1 MSKSRSSSLS
11 THAANLSSKSS
22 ANQSKF
28 FKTFGEDIWKN
39 KVEKV
44 NAELFIM
51 TYGVIVQ
58 QLCQDF
64 NNDYVKINDNLFSMG
79 YNIGVRLIE
88 DFLARTALPR
98 CPNMVMT
105 SEVISKIAFKIFLN
119 ITPLVDNWNSNKD
132 TFSLILVENPL
143 AEFVELPQDARKEL
157 WYSNII
163 CGVLKGALEM
173 VQLDCDVNFVSDVL
187 RGDAST
193 EIKVKLNKILKD
205 EIPLGED

>member
-132 TFSLILVENPL
+132 SFSLILVENPL
-143 AEFVELPQDARKEL
+143 AEFVELPQDARKQL

>member
-11 THAANLSSKSS
+11 MHAANLSSKSS

-143 AEFVELPQDARKEL
+143 AEFVELPQDARKQL

>member
-11 THAANLSSKSS
+11 MHAANLSSKSS

-132 TFSLILVENPL
+132 SFSLILVENPL
-143 AEFVELPQDARKEL
+143 AEFVELPQDARKQL

-173 VQLDCDVNFVSDVL
+173 VQLECDVNFVSDVL

>member
-11 THAANLSSKSS
+11 MHAANLSSKSS

-132 TFSLILVENPL
+132 SFSLILVENPL
-143 AEFVELPQDARKEL
+143 AEFVELPQDARKQL

>member
-1 MSKSRSSSLS
+1 M
-11 THAANLSSKSS
+11 HAANLSSKSS

-119 ITPLVDNWNSNKD
+119 ITPLIDNWNSNKD

-143 AEFVELPQDARKEL
+143 AEFVELPQDARKQL

>member
-1 MSKSRSSSLS
+1 M
-11 THAANLSSKSS
+11 HAANLSSKSS

-143 AEFVELPQDARKEL
+143 AEFVELPQDARKQL

>member
-11 THAANLSSKSS
+11 MHAANLSSKSS

-132 TFSLILVENPL
+132 SFSLILVENPL
-143 AEFVELPQDARKEL
+143 AEFVELPQDVRKQL

>member
-1 MSKSRSSSLS
+1 M
-11 THAANLSSKSS
+11 HAANLSSKSS

-64 NNDYVKINDNLFSMG
+64 NNDYVKINDSLFSMG

-132 TFSLILVENPL
+132 SFSLILVENPL
-143 AEFVELPQDARKEL
+143 AEFVELPQDARKQL

>member
-22 ANQSKF
+22 VNQSKF
-28 FKTFGEDIWKN
+28 FKNFGEDIWKN
-39 KVEKV
+39 KIEKV

-64 NNDYVKINDNLFSMG
+64 NNDYIKINENLFSMG

-98 CPNMVMT
+98 CPNMIMT
-105 SEVISKIAFKIFLN
+105 SEVVTKVAFKIFLN

-132 TFSLILVENPL
+132 SFSLILVENPL
-143 AEFVELPQDARKEL
+143 AEFVDLPQDAKRQL

-173 VQLDCDVNFVSDVL
+173 VQLDCDVGFVSDML
-187 RGDAST
+187 RGDTST
-193 EIKVKLNKILKD
+193 EIRVKLNKILKD

>member
-1 MSKSRSSSLS
+1 M
-11 THAANLSSKSS
+11 HAANLSSKSS

-132 TFSLILVENPL
+132 SFSLILVENPL
-143 AEFVELPQDARKEL
+143 AEFVELPQDARKQL

>member
-119 ITPLVDNWNSNKD
+119 ITPLIDNWNSNKD

-143 AEFVELPQDARKEL
+143 AEFVELPQDARKQL

>member
-11 THAANLSSKSS
+11 AHAAALSSKST

-28 FKTFGEDIWKN
+28 FKTLGEDIWKN
-39 KVEKV
+39 KIEKI
-44 NAELFIM
+44 NAELFVM

-58 QLCQDF
+58 QLCQDL
-64 NNDYVKINDNLFSMG
+64 NNDYIKINENLFSMG

-98 CPNMVMT
+98 CPNMTMT
-105 SEVISKIAFKIFLN
+105 SEVISKVAFKIFLN
-119 ITPLVDNWNSNKD
+119 ITPQIENWNTNRDS
-132 TFSLILVENPL
+132 FSIILTENPL
-143 AEFVELPQDARKEL
+143 TEFVELPQDAMKQL

-173 VQLDCDVNFVSDVL
+173 VQLDCDVNFMTDVL
-187 RGDAST
+187 RGDLTT
-193 EIKVKLNKILKD
+193 EIKIKLNKILKD
-205 EIPLGED
+205 ESPLGED

>member
-143 AEFVELPQDARKEL
+143 AEFVELPQDARKQL